1 MGQLTINQIE
11 KLLPHRYP
19 FLLID
24 RILSYKAKEEIVALK
39 NVTMNEPYFS
49 GHFPSKPIMPGVLII
64 EAMAQTAALLGC
76 LSVDEQLID
85 ATYYLVG
92 VDNVRFKRPVEP
104 GDQLIL
110 SAFFEKERR
119 DIWKFRTNAMVEE
132 NLVASAEIL
141 TTAKEIVS

>member
-1 MGQLTINQIE
+1 MEQLTINQIE
-11 KLLPHRYP
+11 ELLPHRYP
-19 FLLID
+19 FLFID
-24 RILSYKAKEEIVALK
+24 RILFYKAREEIVALK
-39 NVTMNEPYFS
+39 NVTVNEPYFS

-64 EAMAQTAALLGC
+64 EAMAQAAAMLGC

-92 VDNVRFKRPVEP
+92 VDNARFKKPVVP

-119 DIWKFRTNAMVEE
+119 NIWKFRTNAMVEG
-132 NLVASAEIL
+132 NLVASADIL
-141 TTAKEIVS
+141 TAAKEIVS